1 MRNYYNVV
9 VIASTEGSPAG
20 EQVLDMIAEQQ
31 RFQEGF
37 APGKSLVTRF

>member
-1 MRNYYNVV
+1 MGKYYDIT

-37 APGKSLVTRF
+37 APGKSLVARF